1 MTGQQSAP
9 TGAGAQQTHSGA
21 GTLKNQSVTTS
32 VGTGGEAV
40 PPADYRQA
48 TAVWARAQI
57 HAFAGSGPVP
67 EYGTADWLR
76 LPDRDPRRY
85 AAVIVAAEQARAP
98 RPPADRAR
106 ARQTPPPRPRPLQ
119 ATPGWPPVAVPGCP
133 GARLTVGEAA

>member
-1 MTGQQSAP
+1 MTGQQKAP
-9 TGAGAQQTHSGA
+9 AAAGALREDPRRGDA
-21 GTLKNQSVTTS
+21 KNHPLTS
-32 VGTGGEAV
+32 VGTGDGDV

-48 TAVWARAQI
+48 TAVWARTQI
-57 HAFAGSGPVP
+57 HAFAGSGPIP

-85 AAVIVAAEQARAP
+85 AAVIVAAEQAREP

-119 ATPGWPPVAVPGCP
+119 ATDDWPPVAVPGCP
-133 GARLTVGEAA
+133 GVYLTAGEGA